1 MYKKLIN
8 KISNIAG
15 KIAGNDYILIIRQG
29 LAPTL
34 PLLMICSVFMIIVA
48 FPLDIVVDFVNS
60 VQIGEV
66 TLSALLIKGMNACYN
81 ILGLL
86 MTIGIAY
93 SYAKVKNLE
102 KINLCI
108 LAVTCFVLIMP
119 YSDGAI
125 SVSRTGSNGLLIGML
140 TSLLVGRLYEV
151 IHSKGWKISMPKGTP
166 EAVIDSF
173 IALIPSAIVILVFFL
188 IYAACSAFGTNAFDL
203 FGQIIGAPLGL
214 LVGSLGGYMFLYLIK
229 MILWALGINDPII
242 YSICAPWLLAWDA
255 QNIAYFST
263 GVGSPSILNTTFEYH
278 YIAFGGGGCVL
289 ALIVVMFFF
298 TKSARMKKMRM
309 IGAVPALFNISEPM
323 VYGLPM
329 MLNPYMVIPMIIC
342 PLVNIALAYFATSIG
357 VVAYAS
363 GASIAWT
370 CPIVIS
376 GFLAGGVSIAIMQI
390 VLFIIDMLIYLPF
403 TIALDKRYIK
413 EELEGIESVE
423 EDIDLD
429 NIDLDNL

>member
-108 LAVTCFVLIMP
+108 LAVACFVLIMP

-173 IALIPSAIVILVFFL
+173 IALIPSAIVILVFMLLVLHLEPMHL
-188 IYAACSAFGTNAFDL
+188 IYL
-203 FGQIIGAPLGL
+203 VKLLGL
-214 LVGSLGGYMFLYLIK
+214 L
-229 MILWALGINDPII
+229 
-242 YSICAPWLLAWDA
+242 
-255 QNIAYFST
+255 
-263 GVGSPSILNTTFEYH
+263 
-278 YIAFGGGGCVL
+278 
-289 ALIVVMFFF
+289 
-298 TKSARMKKMRM
+298 
-309 IGAVPALFNISEPM
+309 
-323 VYGLPM
+323 
-329 MLNPYMVIPMIIC
+329 
-342 PLVNIALAYFATSIG
+342 
-357 VVAYAS
+357 
-363 GASIAWT
+363 
-370 CPIVIS
+370 
-376 GFLAGGVSIAIMQI
+376 
-390 VLFIIDMLIYLPF
+390 
-403 TIALDKRYIK
+403 
-413 EELEGIESVE
+413 
-423 EDIDLD
+423 
-429 NIDLDNL
+429 